1 MQRKKS
7 AKMSNEID
15 LIQNPAIGSIIIWKF
30 LLGYGTK
37 LEQDKFELLFIVL
50 PIIFNQE
57 LRNYI
62 DSTRKSSGFTKV
74 IEKMMRDK
82 KIDIV
87 YQINNNAENMKELT
101 LESIRI
107 GIIANLFVLD
117 EMLNIEVEDIKI
129 PKVSKNI
136 EKILENAEKI
146 GKWLSELN
154 MLEIEK
160 ILKVRF

>member
-1 MQRKKS
+1 
-7 AKMSNEID
+7 MSNEID

-57 LRNYI
+57 LRNYM

>member
-1 MQRKKS
+1 
-7 AKMSNEID
+7 MSNEID

-30 LLGYGTK
+30 LFGYGTK
-37 LEQDKFELLFIVL
+37 LEQHKFELLFIVL

-107 GIIANLFVLD
+107 GMITNLFVLD

-129 PKVSKNI
+129 PKVSRNT

>member
-1 MQRKKS
+1 MN
-7 AKMSNEID
+7 NEID

-30 LLGYGTK
+30 LFGYGSK
-37 LEQDKFELLFIVL
+37 LDNDKFELLFIVL

-74 IEKMMRDK
+74 IEKMMKDK
-82 KIDIV
+82 KVDIV
-87 YQINNNAENMKELT
+87 YQINNNIENMKELT

-107 GIIANLFVLD
+107 GMITDLFILD
-117 EMLNIEVEDIKI
+117 EMLNIEVEQIKI
-129 PKVSKNI
+129 PKVSKSI
-136 EKILENAEKI
+136 EKMLNSAEKL
-146 GKWLSELN
+146 GVWLSELN

>member
-1 MQRKKS
+1 
-7 AKMSNEID
+7 
-15 LIQNPAIGSIIIWKF
+15 
-30 LLGYGTK
+30 
-37 LEQDKFELLFIVL
+37 
-50 PIIFNQE
+50 
-57 LRNYI
+57 
-62 DSTRKSSGFTKV
+62 
-74 IEKMMRDK
+74 MMRDK

>member
-1 MQRKKS
+1 
-7 AKMSNEID
+7 MSNEID

>member
-1 MQRKKS
+1 
-7 AKMSNEID
+7 MSNEID
-15 LIQNPAIGSIIIWKF
+15 LIQNPAIGSIVIWKF

>member
-1 MQRKKS
+1 
-7 AKMSNEID
+7 MSNEID

-30 LLGYGTK
+30 LFGYGTK

-101 LESIRI
+101 LEFIRVGMI
-107 GIIANLFVLD
+107 TNLFMLD
-117 EMLNIEVEDIKI
+117 EMLNIEVEDIKM